1 MGVTRALHRYGD
13 GGAVPQGYAGLDAS
27 IPEAGFYRMRLRSG
41 AVPCGVRIWH
51 GPPHDPDTG
60 EEMDRSWRWQAEANG
75 DPVDIDDVWPPRRGF
90 SSIDQAEYRLLCR
103 RMGARACPRQCR
115 RRSSPQ
121 ERPAYRPHRILGDS

>member
-1 MGVTRALHRYGD
+1 MGVRRALHRYGD

-103 RMGARACPRQCR
+103 RAEWAREHAPDSAVADPR
-115 RRSSPQ
+115 RRSDPLTA
-121 ERPAYRPHRILGDS
+121 PIAF